1 MAIRLRLKH
10 VQARVTIISSTA
22 AMFLAS
28 GCGSEDQSFP
38 AVTIGKKGSNPLD
51 VVNYQRKAETLIEQ
65 PLIPFAGTYA
75 KFAGADPV
83 RMIVAEYG
91 RILSVGGLSAASGMV
106 MNLNT
111 VDDLIPPALAAQGFS
126 WKETAHTA
134 SPEGFESSRMQLHY
148 QGVPVNSTF
157 ALTHSEP
164 NQGNAPVWLR
174 SSVPESFFQ
183 DANNA
188 ALEAPVSVGEFFYSP
203 AYLIEK
209 YASEQGYSPDVVS
222 ATESDRTYYLLGKK
236 LHAALRLTVASD
248 PLGIKPSPAVPLD
261 AFVDAETGQLL
272 EQSPKAFHVDGYAR
286 TFREN
291 SVASSSEGLID
302 VRLPTLDNAGE
313 RLSSPIFQVENCSLQ
328 AVSEAC
334 TFKASAP
341 GGDFRSISSTS
352 DSYDELVAYYSISR
366 AMAWYRSLMGT
377 TPGSFQTENSWGAQ
391 RQNFGLGADRI
402 GKLSVYV
409 RAQTR
414 TPNSGQTLDNAVY
427 LPSGSS
433 GGNSPEILIG
443 TGWEAAM
450 LGTPPRALRYI
461 GKDSDVS
468 MHEFGHHI
476 VFRTI
481 NQIKGQALGMH
492 EGFADYFTYAITGN
506 NLLAESVV
514 AGAPSLRAGDREG
527 TLADY
532 PPTSA
537 TPPHTAGEFWSTV
550 LWDTRVSLGSWQGGF
565 SKFDKIVYHALDLMQ
580 PNETYYGAINALAR
594 SADIFALST
603 GDDAVALK
611 EKIFAQF
618 YKRGFIER
626 PTGSGTVPPASA
638 LLLTSTPSAG
648 LANEAKTS
656 ASQSSSAGRSK
667 KSFLGISCTVGT
679 DPRGT
684 THADL
689 GTLMLLLSMLCLPL
703 LRLRYQSAAPKRLAI
718 RRTSDTMNR
727 NQEHNSNKT

>member
-1 MAIRLRLKH
+1 
-10 VQARVTIISSTA
+10 VTIISSA
-22 AMFLAS
+22 AATFLTT
-28 GCGSEDQSFP
+28 GCGSADQSFQD
-38 AVTIGKKGSNPLD
+38 VTIGKKGSNPFGVAD
-51 VVNYQRKAETLIEQ
+51 YQRKAETRIEQ

-75 KFAGADPV
+75 KFAGSDPV

-91 RILSVGGLSAASGMV
+91 QILSVNGLNAASSTALSSAISMGMNVSNVHELIPAALSAR
-106 MNLNT
+106 
-111 VDDLIPPALAAQGFS
+111 GFF
-126 WKETAHTA
+126 WKETAHTS
-134 SPEGFESSRMQLHY
+134 SPEGLESSRMQLHY

-157 ALTHSEP
+157 ALTQSEP
-164 NQGNAPVWLR
+164 DQAGAPVWLR
-174 SSVPESFFQ
+174 GTVPEWFYQ
-183 DANNA
+183 DASGA
-188 ALEAPVSVGEFFYSP
+188 AVEAPFSIGEFTYS
-203 AYLIEK
+203 AGELIAR
-209 YASEQGYSPDVVS
+209 YAADQGYSQDVIT

-236 LHAALRLTVASD
+236 LHAAFRLTVASD
-248 PLGIKPSPAVPLD
+248 PLGLKASPAVPLE

-272 EQSPKAFHVDGYAR
+272 QQSPKAFHVDGYAR

-291 SVASSSEGLID
+291 SVASASEGLID
-302 VRLPTLDNAGE
+302 VRLPTLDNTGE
-313 RLSSPIFQVENCSLQ
+313 KLSSPIFQVENCSLQ
-328 AVSEAC
+328 PVSEAC
-334 TFKASAP
+334 AFKASAG
-341 GGDFRSISSTS
+341 GGDYRSIATTS

-366 AMAWYRSLMGT
+366 AMAWYRSLMGA

-391 RQNFGLGADRI
+391 RQNFGLGADKI

-433 GGNSPEILIG
+433 GGSSPEILIG

-450 LGTPPRALRYI
+450 AGTPPRALRYI

-550 LWDTRVSLGSWQGGF
+550 LWDTRVSLGNWQGGF
-565 SKFDKIVYHALDLMQ
+565 FKFDKIVYHALDLMQ
-580 PNETYYGAINALAR
+580 PNETYYGAINAFAR

-618 YKRGFIER
+618 YKRGFIEK
-626 PTGSGTVPPASA
+626 PNGSGTVPPATA
-638 LLLTSTPSAG
+638 LLLTATPSTG

-656 ASQSSSAGRSK
+656 ASGSSSGGRSK
-667 KSFLGISCTVGT
+667 KSFLGISCTVGS
-679 DPRGT
+679 DSRGT
-684 THADL
+684 PHADL
-689 GTLMLLLSMLCLPL
+689 GTLMLLLSILCLPL
-703 LRLRYQSAAPKRLAI
+703 LRLRYHTAAPKRLAI
-718 RRTSDTMNR
+718 RRSSDTMNR
-727 NQEHNSNKT
+727 NREHHINKT